1 MALSD
6 KISTFDASEF
16 AALGID
22 KQLKV
27 TSIMRTELD
36 RIAENNYAR
45 KEGHKQ
51 GFAEGMEKG
60 MEKQVRLDAKKLKDL
75 GVDISIIE
83 KATGLAPGEIAA
95 L

>member
-1 MALSD
+1 MR
-6 KISTFDASEF
+6 IET
-16 AALGID
+16 
-22 KQLKV
+22 QLQV

-60 MEKQVRLDAKKLKDL
+60 MEKQARLDAQKLKEL
-75 GVDISIIE
+75 GVDVPIIAE
-83 KATGLAPGEIAA
+83 ATGLSQEEISA